1 MKKAFTLIEV
11 LISVFIVFL
20 VVTAIYNFFSNTRF
34 LIEKIEEFKKFNEI
48 SSIMFI
54 ERKGKNLYESLIDF
68 NITNDKIIKDLKRY
82 KLNIK
87 TIPQF
92 ENEFNNT
99 HFFVNKLKVYDKNYS
114 TYIYEIGIKEKN
126 ETTNRHPNI

>member
-20 VVTAIYNFFSNTRF
+20 VVTTIYNFFSNTRF
-34 LIEKIEEFKKFNEI
+34 LIEKIEDVKKFNEI

-68 NITNDKIIKDLKRY
+68 NITNDKIIKDLKSY
-82 KLNIK
+82 KLNIE

-92 ENEFNNT
+92 KNEFNNT
-99 HFFVNKLKVYDKNYS
+99 NFFVNKLKVYNKNYS
-114 TYIYEIGIKEKN
+114 TYIYEVGINKTPSKLLKN
-126 ETTNRHPNI
+126 K

>member
-20 VVTAIYNFFSNTRF
+20 VVTTIYNFFSNTRF
-34 LIEKIEEFKKFNEI
+34 LIEKIEDVKKFNEI

-68 NITNDKIIKDLKRY
+68 NITNDKIIKDLKSY
-82 KLNIK
+82 KLNIE

-92 ENEFNNT
+92 KNEFNNT
-99 HFFVNKLKVYDKNYS
+99 NFFVNKLKVYDKNYS
-114 TYIYEIGIKEKN
+114 TYIYEVGINKTPSKLLKN
-126 ETTNRHPNI
+126 K

>member
-34 LIEKIEEFKKFNEI
+34 LIKKIEEFKKFNEI

-68 NITNDKIIKDLKRY
+68 NITNDKIIKDLKSY
-82 KLNIK
+82 KLNIE

-99 HFFVNKLKVYDKNYS
+99 NFFVNKLKVYDKNYS
-114 TYIYEIGIKEKN
+114 TYIYEIGIKEQK
-126 ETTNRHPNI
+126 

>member
-20 VVTAIYNFFSNTRF
+20 VVSTVYNFFSNTRF
-34 LIEKIEEFKKFNEI
+34 LIQKIEEVKKFNEI

-54 ERKGKNLYESLIDF
+54 EKKGKNLYESLIDF
-68 NITNDKIIKDLKRY
+68 NITNDKIIKDLKNY
-82 KLNIK
+82 KLNIE

-99 HFFVNKLKVYDKNYS
+99 NFFVNKLKVYDKNYS

-126 ETTNRHPNI
+126 ETINNR

>member
-1 MKKAFTLIEV
+1 LKKAFTLIEV

-20 VVTAIYNFFSNTRF
+20 VVTTIYNFFSNTRF
-34 LIEKIEEFKKFNEI
+34 LIEKIEDVKKFNEI

-68 NITNDKIIKDLKRY
+68 NITNDKIIKDLKNY
-82 KLNIK
+82 KLNIE

-99 HFFVNKLKVYDKNYS
+99 NFFVNKLKVYDKNYS

-126 ETTNRHPNI
+126 ETINNR